1 MNTKI
6 VSAEWLSNNLNDPN
20 LIILDTSPKSNVSGE
35 TTAYEGLQIP
45 NSRNVDLKEHFS
57 DKAAQFPNTVPSAEQ
72 FEAECR
78 KLGINKNSNIVVY
91 DNLGVYTSPRVWWL
105 FKIMG
110 HENIVVL
117 DGGLPEW
124 VTQGFATIPR
134 EENTTYEQG
143 DFEAKLHPEFVKTYE
158 EILEN
163 TETNNF
169 VVVDAR
175 SAGRFAGTAP
185 EPRKGLKSGS
195 IPNSV
200 NIPYQDVLE
209 NGKFKSV
216 EELKALFAEKIGDA
230 DNLTF
235 SCGSGLTAC
244 IIMLANELSVNKG
257 IAVYDGSWTEWAELQ
272 GLKNEVW

>member
-1 MNTKI
+1 MNTKT
-6 VSAEWLSNNLNDPN
+6 VTAAWLHENLNNEN
-20 LIILDTSPKSNVSGE
+20 LIVLDVSPKTNVSGE
-35 TTAYEGLQIP
+35 TTKYDGLQIP
-45 NSRNVDLKEHFS
+45 KSRTADLTANFS
-57 DKAAQFPNTVPSAEQ
+57 DKTGQFPNTVPTAEHFQ
-72 FEAECR
+72 SECQ
-78 KLGINKNSNIVVY
+78 KLGINKISKIVVY

-110 HENIVVL
+110 HENVAVL

-124 VTQGFATIPR
+124 ISQGYETIAKDINQPKI
-134 EENTTYEQG
+134 YQVG
-143 DFEAKLHPEFVKTYE
+143 DFEAVFEANNVKTYDD
-158 EILEN
+158 ILKN
-163 TETNNF
+163 VTDKDYII
-169 VVVDAR
+169 VDAR

-200 NIPYQDVLE
+200 SIPYQDVLE

-216 EELKALFAEKIGDA
+216 EALKILFEEATANAE
-230 DNLTF
+230 NLVF

-257 IAVYDGSWTEWAELQ
+257 MAVYDGSWTEWAELQ
-272 GLKNEVW
+272 GLKEA